1 MSTKSLLESYEHN
14 LDGASNKDALKENDN
29 AYSTFKE
36 FEDAV
41 NQQGG
46 LYGFIGEKYY
56 SMDIELLKEIALNAI
71 YELNDDSKVLTDIK
85 ERVFDN

>member
-14 LDGASNKDALKENDN
+14 LDGANNKDALKENDN

-56 SMDIELLKEIALNAI
+56 SIDIELLKEIALNAI
-71 YELNDDSKVLTDIK
+71 YELNDDSKVLADIK